1 MVSPIQELFH
11 LVTGKNSLSPSFKA
25 FSIGTAIVARFQR
38 QGQISS
44 QKGSGTLR
52 DHQKLVGKYL
62 SVPATKC
69 SGEFSVIVFPV
80 GLKMAQF
87 WEEKALVRTE

>member
-38 QGQISS
+38 QGKISS

-52 DHQKLVGKYL
+52 DHQKLVEKYL
-62 SVPATKC
+62 SIPAMKK
-69 SGEFSVIVFPV
+69 SLSESFVIVFPV
-80 GLKMAQF
+80 PRKMVHV
-87 WEEKALVRTE
+87 WEEKALE